1 MGRILFGKSKKEGGG
16 ALADKQAQQQKRIKR
31 QVEIEHPDIQEIEE
45 QTPHPDTAAAE
56 SQAEQ
61 LRYQNADHIYG

>member
-1 MGRILFGKSKKEGGG
+1 M
-16 ALADKQAQQQKRIKR
+16 ADKQAQQQKRIKR